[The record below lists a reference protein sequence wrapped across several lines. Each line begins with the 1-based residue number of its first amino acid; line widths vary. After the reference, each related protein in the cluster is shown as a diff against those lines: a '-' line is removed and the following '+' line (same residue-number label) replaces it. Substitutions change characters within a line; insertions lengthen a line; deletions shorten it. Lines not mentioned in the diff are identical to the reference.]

1 MARFKYKM
9 QSVLDVKEKLESKAK
24 QDFAAANVRLEEE
37 KERLAALQERKKAYM
52 EEGIKLRLEVLD
64 VRKIRENKLAVMK
77 MDEYIRNQMLQIN
90 RAAKEV
96 ERCRAAL
103 QEVMQERKVHE
114 KLKENAFQVFLH
126 EEEASESKEIDQL
139 TTYLHGQKLMGER
152 DYGK

>member
-1 MARFKYKM
+1 
-9 QSVLDVKEKLESKAK
+9 
-24 QDFAAANVRLEEE
+24 
-37 KERLAALQERKKAYM
+37 
-52 EEGIKLRLEVLD
+52 
-64 VRKIRENKLAVMK
+64 
-77 MDEYIRNQMLQIN
+77 MLQIN